1 MNTTKQ
7 QQKSQIFRKKVP
19 REIFTKFLRETCED
33 KSGIYT
39 YNIES
44 FKKGIL
50 FGQIEAFKE
59 TCEPYY
65 IKSKRKYLEKNTYK
79 SLMTILRQIA
89 NSQNIKFDTEL
100 KYHKSEYN
108 TVYKFHVYE

>member
-1 MNTTKQ
+1 MTTNKPLT
-7 QQKSQIFRKKVP
+7 KSQIFRKKVP
-19 REIFTKFLRETCED
+19 RDIFIQFLSETCED
-33 KSGIYT
+33 KSGVYI

-50 FGQIEAFKE
+50 FGKIQIFKE
-59 TCEPYY
+59 RCEPYY

-89 NSQNIKFDTEL
+89 NSQSIKYDTEL
-100 KYHKSEYN
+100 KYHKSQYN
-108 TVYKFHVYE
+108 TVYTFYVD